1 MPKGSAELTL
11 ARRGEIIAACAEL
24 YETMSFKEISLKD
37 IAQKTSFT
45 RTSIYN
51 YFITKE
57 EIFLALLQREYEE
70 WLTALHTLCVQAAG
84 GMTVSAFADAM
95 AATLDARR
103 RLLKITTMNI
113 YDMEA
118 NSRPEKLAEF
128 KRVFGASLTAVE
140 DCLSAAFP
148 SLSPEQ
154 RSAFVYAFFP
164 FIYGLHAYT
173 EVADKQRQALA
184 DAGVDFHYHSV
195 SELARHC
202 ITALLSGV

>member
-1 MPKGSAELTL
+1 MPKGSPELTL
-11 ARRGEIIAACAEL
+11 ARREEIIAACAEL
-24 YETMSFKEISLKD
+24 YEVMSFKEILLKD

-70 WLTALHTLCVQAAG
+70 WLVALHRLREQATG
-84 GMTVSAFADAM
+84 GMTVPEFADAL
-95 AATLDARR
+95 AATLESRR

-128 KRVFGASLTAVE
+128 KRVFGASLAAVE
-140 DCLSAAFP
+140 ACLGAAFP
-148 SLSPEQ
+148 ALTPAR
-154 RSAFVYAFFP
+154 RSAFIYAFFP
-164 FIYGLHAYT
+164 FVYGLHAYAEVT
-173 EVADKQRQALA
+173 EKQRQALA
-184 DAGVDFHYHSV
+184 EAEVDFQYHSIR
-195 SELARHC
+195 ELARSC
-202 ITALLSGV
+202 ICSLLSGI

>member
-24 YETMSFKEISLKD
+24 YETMSFKDISLKD

-51 YFITKE
+51 YFMTKE

-70 WLTALHTLCVQAAG
+70 WLVALHTLRIQAAG
-84 GMTVSAFADAM
+84 GMTIPAFADAM
-95 AATLDARR
+95 AATLDDRR
-103 RLLKITTMNI
+103 PLLKITTMNI

-118 NSRPEKLAEF
+118 NSRPEKLVEF
-128 KRVFGASLTAVE
+128 KRVFGASLAAVE
-140 DCLSAAFP
+140 SCLSVAFP
-148 SLSPEQ
+148 SLTAAQ
-154 RSAFVYAFFP
+154 RSTFVYAFFP

-173 EVADKQRQALA
+173 EVSDMQRQALTE
-184 DAGVDFHYHSV
+184 AGVDFQYHTIRD
-195 SELARHC
+195 LARRC
-202 ITALLSGV
+202 IISLLSGI